1 MRLDVC
7 RLLAGICAL
16 TLPCT
21 TLQAEPTIESAAGVA
36 TVDRFSGT
44 LSARTRTLSVRT
56 KRLSRLNLR
65 YQVKS
70 LAPGVSVVSRRVSDA
85 KASDAKAPSGR
96 LLVYELRAGK
106 VTTIIN
112 DEKRQRREGD
122 FWIVRSS
129 QDIIIE
135 ADDDSAV
142 IQIIEISGF

>member
-85 KASDAKAPSGR
+85 KAPSGR

-142 IQIIEISGF
+142 VQIIEISGF